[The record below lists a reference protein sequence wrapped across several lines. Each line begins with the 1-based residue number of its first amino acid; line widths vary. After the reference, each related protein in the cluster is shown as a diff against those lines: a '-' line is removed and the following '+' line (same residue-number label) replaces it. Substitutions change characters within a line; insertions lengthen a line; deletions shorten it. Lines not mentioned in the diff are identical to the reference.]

1 MPIHGGGGHLRTG
14 AERVV
19 KCCDERGVSCHDEI
33 GVCVFVVWVLI
44 LEIRYIDGMHAW
56 QHEPEYSNILSHDF
70 DEPSCKRLAVCAGV
84 EY

>member
-44 LEIRYIDGMHAW
+44 LGI
-56 QHEPEYSNILSHDF
+56 
-70 DEPSCKRLAVCAGV
+70 
-84 EY
+84 